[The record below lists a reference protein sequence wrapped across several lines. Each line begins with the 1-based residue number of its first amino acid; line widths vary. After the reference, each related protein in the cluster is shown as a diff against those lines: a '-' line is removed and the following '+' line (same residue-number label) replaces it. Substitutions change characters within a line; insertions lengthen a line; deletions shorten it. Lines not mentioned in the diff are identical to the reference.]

1 MPPTPPDIETVL
13 TRRAALGVAGAM
25 GMAAAARAGGL
36 QPAVPGGAG
45 GTENR
50 PVVTV
55 AFVLRHAETTGTL
68 NDPSLSQRGRER
80 ATRIGLMLRGVG
92 AERVLHSATN
102 RGRETAQEIAR
113 VIKAGS
119 GSYDLLD
126 PGPVIERIVSRGGVW
141 IIVGHSNTVPDLV
154 RRLGGDAG
162 TDLLPDGSYDQVFM
176 VVRAGEGAITVP
188 LYSV

>member
-1 MPPTPPDIETVL
+1 MS
-13 TRRAALGVAGAM
+13 GAV
-25 GMAAAARAGGL
+25 GLAAAARAAGAG
-36 QPAVPGGAG
+36 QPAGGAG
-45 GTENR
+45 PSGAEGQAA

-68 NDPSLSQRGRER
+68 SDPSLSQRGRER

-92 AERVLHSATN
+92 AQRVLHSATT
-102 RGRETAQEIAR
+102 RAQETAQEITR

-126 PGPVIERIVSRGGVW
+126 PGPVIGRIVERGGVW

-162 TDLLPDGSYDQVFM
+162 TDLLPEGSYDQVFM